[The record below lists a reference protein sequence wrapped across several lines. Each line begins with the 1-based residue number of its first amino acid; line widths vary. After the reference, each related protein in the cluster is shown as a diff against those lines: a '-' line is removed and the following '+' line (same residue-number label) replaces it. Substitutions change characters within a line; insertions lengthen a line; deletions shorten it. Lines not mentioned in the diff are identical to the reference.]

1 MQAGCD
7 KAHIRFLIE
16 KCLLIKPLHYQSS
29 YYCGTFM
36 ADMLRLLFLILF
48 FSIAGIS
55 SSQVLIQG
63 KVFDISKKT
72 PLEAVAVLT
81 NSGKGAIT
89 DSLGRYTL
97 NARETDTIYFSFM
110 GKNTNKFPVSD
121 IKDHLNFDISIHVM
135 ANELPGVTVK
145 NRNYLLDSIQ
155 NRKDYAKIFNYRKP
169 TLKLSTNPNYTPGGV
184 GAAFDLTEIINMF
197 RFKRNRQILSLQK
210 RLLQQEQDKYIDKRF
225 SKRFIT
231 KITSLKEASLD
242 SFMLFY
248 RPPYEFLLAV
258 NDLELGV
265 YIQKCYKHF
274 EGVRKGEF
282 VRPPKLDTIY

>member
-1 MQAGCD
+1 
-7 KAHIRFLIE
+7 
-16 KCLLIKPLHYQSS
+16 
-29 YYCGTFM
+29 
-36 ADMLRLLFLILF
+36 MLRLLFFILCF
-48 FSIAGIS
+48 IVVYTGNAQI
-55 SSQVLIQG
+55 LIQG

-72 PLEAVAVLT
+72 PLESVAVLT
-81 NSGKGAIT
+81 SSGRGAIT
-89 DSLGRYTL
+89 DSLGKYTL

-110 GKNTNKFPVSD
+110 GKNTNKFPVAE

-135 ANELPGVTVK
+135 ANELPGVTIK

-169 TLKLSTNPNYTPGGV
+169 TLRISSNPNYTPGGV

-210 RLLQQEQDKYIDKRF
+210 RLVQQEQDKYIDKRF

-231 KITSLKEASLD
+231 KITGLQGGSLD

-248 RPPYEFLLAV
+248 RPPYDFLLAV

-265 YIQKCYKHF
+265 YIQKCHKHF